1 MIATGN
7 ESRDVKYAIS
17 TYINFAAVSITKEM
31 DLQTRL
37 ITCTN
42 QDYVKDMLLEIKR
55 LKIQRNEMDQVMD
68 RLTTILK
75 KWKVKE
81 YPSDEIRWKMY
92 YKDLLKLVSQLDGDK

>member
-17 TYINFAAVSITKEM
+17 TYINFAAVSITKEI
-31 DLQTRL
+31 DLQKRL

-55 LKIQRNEMDQVMD
+55 LKIQRKEMDQVMD
-68 RLTTILK
+68 RLIALLDRLNK
-75 KWKVKE
+75 K
-81 YPSDEIRWKMY
+81 
-92 YKDLLKLVSQLDGDK
+92 

>member
-17 TYINFAAVSITKEM
+17 TYINFAAVSITKEI
-31 DLQTRL
+31 DLQKRL

-55 LKIQRNEMDQVMD
+55 LKIQRKEMDQVMD
-68 RLTTILK
+68 RLIA
-75 KWKVKE
+75 
-81 YPSDEIRWKMY
+81 
-92 YKDLLKLVSQLDGDK
+92 LLDRLNKNEN

>member
-17 TYINFAAVSITKEM
+17 TYINFAAVSITKEI
-31 DLQTRL
+31 DLQKRL

-55 LKIQRNEMDQVMD
+55 LKIQRKEMEQVMD
-68 RLTTILK
+68 RLIAF
-75 KWKVKE
+75 
-81 YPSDEIRWKMY
+81 
-92 YKDLLKLVSQLDGDK
+92 LDRLNKNE

>member
-17 TYINFAAVSITKEM
+17 TYINFAAVSITKEI
-31 DLQTRL
+31 DLQKRL

-55 LKIQRNEMDQVMD
+55 LKIQRKEMDQVMD
-68 RLTTILK
+68 RLIA
-75 KWKVKE
+75 
-81 YPSDEIRWKMY
+81 
-92 YKDLLKLVSQLDGDK
+92 LLDRLNKNE